1 MEFEMLKDK
10 ITGTENIGKESIS
23 ILIKNFITICLFLR
37 LALISLKIICTSQ
50 NPYPQ
55 KSNKTGKNAKKK
67 RKKRNEK
74 TRCICVSYF
83 FNSNDTLT
91 LVMIFFIST
100 RDMRRPLMVI
110 QFDRL
115 RFFFFKNCSC

>member
-10 ITGTENIGKESIS
+10 ITGTENIGKESMS

-67 RKKRNEK
+67 KERKETKK
-74 TRCICVSYF
+74 PDVYVFPTF
-83 FNSNDTLT
+83 LTQTTL
-91 LVMIFFIST
+91 
-100 RDMRRPLMVI
+100 
-110 QFDRL
+110 
-115 RFFFFKNCSC
+115 

>member
-10 ITGTENIGKESIS
+10 ITGTENIGKESMS

-55 KSNKTGKNAKKK
+55 KSNKTGKMPKRKKKEKK
-67 RKKRNEK
+67 RKNQMYM
-74 TRCICVSYF
+74 CF
-83 FNSNDTLT
+83 LLF
-91 LVMIFFIST
+91 
-100 RDMRRPLMVI
+100 
-110 QFDRL
+110 
-115 RFFFFKNCSC
+115 

>member
-10 ITGTENIGKESIS
+10 ITGTENIGKESMS

-67 RKKRNEK
+67 KKEKKR
-74 TRCICVSYF
+74 
-83 FNSNDTLT
+83 
-91 LVMIFFIST
+91 
-100 RDMRRPLMVI
+100 
-110 QFDRL
+110 
-115 RFFFFKNCSC
+115 KNQMYMCFLLF